1 MVIIKT
7 TILVCAGAKNAERTA
22 QWASTEDGSP
32 TSDCYHLG
40 LSLLLKAIEAFGLLA
55 QVYQP

>member
-1 MVIIKT
+1 MAVIIT
-7 TILVCAGAKNAERTA
+7 TILVCEGAKNAERTA

-40 LSLLLKAIEAFGLLA
+40 LSLLLKAIEAFCLLA
-55 QVYQP
+55 QAYQP